1 MIGPRIFSVGDVI
14 YGAGGNT
21 HQDIVDMDEARSA
34 LIRIKAEGGPG
45 AISYKNYN
53 IPSRFVP
60 GPSVDQCIES
70 LQSVPTAIAARSA
83 ELEYA
88 VRS

>member
-1 MIGPRIFSVGDVI
+1 MIGPRIFSVGDII
-14 YGAGGNT
+14 YGAGGNI

-60 GPSVDQCIES
+60 SLSVDQYIES
-70 LQSVPTAIAARSA
+70 LQSIPTAIAARSA

>member
-1 MIGPRIFSVGDVI
+1 MIGPRIFSVGDII
-14 YGAGGNT
+14 YGAGGNI

-34 LIRIKAEGGPG
+34 LIRIKAEGGPA

-53 IPSRFVP
+53 IPSRFVV
-60 GPSVDQCIES
+60 SLSADQYIES
-70 LQSVPTAIAARSA
+70 LQSIPTAIAARST